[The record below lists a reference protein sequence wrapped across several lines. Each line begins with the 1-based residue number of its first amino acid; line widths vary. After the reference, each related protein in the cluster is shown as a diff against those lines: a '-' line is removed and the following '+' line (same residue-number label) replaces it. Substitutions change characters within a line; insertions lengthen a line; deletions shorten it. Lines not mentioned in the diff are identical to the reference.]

1 MSLSNA
7 EVIKSKKLYL
17 LKYEI
22 EDSEIY
28 VIFKLIPWK
37 EFKRVF
43 HAKETDVIPE
53 NELWNL
59 IFKLYTVIGEALTE
73 EDILELPAG
82 VVITTAKVIFEMSN
96 SFGMLSK
103 SSGLELNKFLNKLNY
118 ARAMSKVSIEKQLF
132 ALICSVYKGYT
143 FSSLEEMDFNEILEL
158 FVAAE
163 NHLLNIGV
171 LQQHLSF
178 SPVDARG
185 EALEEQ
191 TSSKTGKEENQKQ
204 IKLTSA
210 EKQMLM
216 AKQAQEEKNRRMRNG
231 T

>member
-17 LKYEI
+17 IKYEI

-53 NELWNL
+53 DELWNL

-73 EDILELPAG
+73 EDILQLPAG

-96 SFGMLSK
+96 SFGMPSK
-103 SSGLELNKFLNKLNY
+103 SNGIELDRFINKLNY
-118 ARAMSKVSIEKQLF
+118 ARMMSKVSIEKHIAFDCL
-132 ALICSVYKGYT
+132 
-143 FSSLEEMDFNEILEL
+143 
-158 FVAAE
+158 
-163 NHLLNIGV
+163 
-171 LQQHLSF
+171 
-178 SPVDARG
+178 
-185 EALEEQ
+185 
-191 TSSKTGKEENQKQ
+191 
-204 IKLTSA
+204 
-210 EKQMLM
+210 
-216 AKQAQEEKNRRMRNG
+216 RRI
-231 T
+231 

>member
-7 EVIKSKKLYL
+7 DVIKSKKLYL
-17 LKYEI
+17 IKYDL
-22 EDSEIY
+22 EDGEIY

-82 VVITTAKVIFEMSN
+82 VVITTAKVIFQMSN
-96 SFGMLSK
+96 SFGMPSREN
-103 SSGLELNKFLNKLNY
+103 GIELDKFINKLNY
-118 ARAMSKVSIEKQLF
+118 ARMMSKVSIEKQLF

-178 SPVDARG
+178 SPVGSNG
-185 EALEEQ
+185 ETIQEQ
-191 TSSKTGKEENQKQ
+191 PAPKMDKQENQGQ
-204 IKLTSA
+204 VKLTNA
-210 EKQMLM
+210 EKQMLI
-216 AKQAQEEKNRRMRNG
+216 ARQAQEEKNRRMKNG